1 MQSRIKLGQR
11 YRDVAAECRKRASL
25 ARSPKTRA
33 EFELL
38 TSRYDKMSEDEFKRD
53 PPFLFRCPVT
63 GARVAGL
70 LVEESPDDDPD
81 AYVPVTCLSCGQIH
95 LVNLKT
101 GKTIGE
107 QGEH

>member
-1 MQSRIKLGQR
+1 MERRIKLGQR
-11 YRDVAAECRKRASL
+11 YRDVAAECRKRASV

-33 EFELL
+33 EFKTLA
-38 TSRYDKMSEDEFKRD
+38 SRYYEMAEDELRGE
-53 PPFLFRCPVT
+53 PPCLFRCPVT
-63 GARVAGL
+63 GSRVTGV
-70 LVEESPDDDPD
+70 LVEDTPDDDPG
-81 AYVPVTCLSCGQIH
+81 AYVSVTCLSCGQIH